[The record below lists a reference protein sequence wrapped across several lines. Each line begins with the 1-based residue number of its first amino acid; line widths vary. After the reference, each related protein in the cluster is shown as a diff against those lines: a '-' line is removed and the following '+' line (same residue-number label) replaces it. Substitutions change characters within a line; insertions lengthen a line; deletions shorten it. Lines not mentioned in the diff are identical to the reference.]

1 MPSELGRLRSLKWL
15 SLRGN
20 GMLTISESFHR
31 LSSLEWVDLSS
42 NKLNND
48 QSDRIVY
55 AFKEMGDLR

>member
-1 MPSELGRLRSLKWL
+1 
-15 SLRGN
+15 
-20 GMLTISESFHR
+20 MLTISESFHR